1 MVIVYDKKSILE
13 GVNFFS
19 FFSLG
24 ETHWEERWM
33 DPGGRVLFSRGKC
46 TLLNLYGIWYMVATL
61 IVPSAEG
68 DGDVCGDGDGQD
80 DGGR

>member
-1 MVIVYDKKSILE
+1 
-13 GVNFFS
+13 
-19 FFSLG
+19 
-24 ETHWEERWM
+24 M

-68 DGDVCGDGDGQD
+68 DGDVCGDGDGELAYDGD
-80 DGGR
+80 DWEGGGCDRAGDK